1 MKASTDFEKISGYL
15 TVLEEQQAIVTDMIA
30 EMADAKN
37 TAFDAIL
44 EAKASLELATHALKK
59 QLAEL
64 DHIEAQKAHMHQVL
78 SELDVI
84 KQSTLRSLD
93 ERARQF
99 TVLAQTV
106 PNQIG
111 QNVMEVLQ
119 HIDIAGAVRQ
129 RTDTQMDAIAV
140 QVKVLTARSYQ
151 FSEDIQTAQYEL
163 KKRYEQLQNYFWW
176 LVGGGLLAIVLVT
189 AFSAKFFFGQ
199 ATDRNFNAIK
209 FTYNKV
215 DKLGKQINML
225 ESKLNKTPD
234 NSEKT
239 KKK

>member
-15 TVLEEQQAIVTDMIA
+15 KVLEEQQAIVTDMIA

-99 TVLAQTV
+99 MALAQSGSGR
-106 PNQIG
+106 IRKW
-111 QNVMEVLQ
+111 M
-119 HIDIAGAVRQ
+119 R
-129 RTDTQMDAIAV
+129 
-140 QVKVLTARSYQ
+140 
-151 FSEDIQTAQYEL
+151 
-163 KKRYEQLQNYFWW
+163 
-176 LVGGGLLAIVLVT
+176 
-189 AFSAKFFFGQ
+189 
-199 ATDRNFNAIK
+199 
-209 FTYNKV
+209 
-215 DKLGKQINML
+215 
-225 ESKLNKTPD
+225 
-234 NSEKT
+234 
-239 KKK
+239 

>member
-1 MKASTDFEKISGYL
+1 
-15 TVLEEQQAIVTDMIA
+15 
-30 EMADAKN
+30 
-37 TAFDAIL
+37 
-44 EAKASLELATHALKK
+44 
-59 QLAEL
+59 
-64 DHIEAQKAHMHQVL
+64 
-78 SELDVI
+78 
-84 KQSTLRSLD
+84 
-93 ERARQF
+93 
-99 TVLAQTV
+99 
-106 PNQIG
+106 
-111 QNVMEVLQ
+111 
-119 HIDIAGAVRQ
+119 
-129 RTDTQMDAIAV
+129 MDAIAV
-140 QVKVLTARSYQ
+140 QVKVLTARSHQ

-209 FTYNKV
+209 FTYNQV

-225 ESKLNKTPD
+225 ESKLNKTPN